1 MSHPSRLELRAMR
14 EAFLAVRG
22 TKGLCRLLE
31 EDPLDLTAMALEP
44 RYETFYTAKRNGEK
58 RLIEDPV
65 PALKSVQRKLND
77 CLQAVYYFQRAPAAH
92 GFVTACSDDS
102 VRESRNVVNN
112 ARKHLRQPWMLNMD
126 IEDFFHNVPD
136 ERIESVFLGEPFKFE
151 EELADLLKRL
161 CSYKG
166 RLPMGAP
173 SSPILSNF
181 ASQVL
186 DRELETLAESRDWVY
201 SRYADDMTI
210 SSKTEITS
218 EDIELLRGYYRA
230 HGFEPNEKKTKLMG
244 PDDEHTVTGILIRG
258 DHLDL
263 SSEFYGELG
272 REIRHLK
279 DINSVK
285 GRLGI
290 SLMDWVDDYVKQIRG
305 MIAFAEHV
313 LGEKHP
319 KVQKARQ
326 NLAKALERPKDFGIM
341 SWNEWPYQ

>member
-14 EAFLAVRG
+14 EAFLSVRN
-22 TKGLCRLLE
+22 TNGLCQLLE
-31 EDPLDLTAMALEP
+31 EDPLALTAMALEP
-44 RYETFYTAKRNGEK
+44 QYDTFHTAKRNGEQ
-58 RLIEDPV
+58 RLIEDPE

-77 CLQAVYYFQRAPAAH
+77 CLQAVYYFQRSPAAH
-92 GFVTACSDDS
+92 GFLTACSDDS

-136 ERIESVFLGEPFKFE
+136 ERIEAVFSHAPFQFDE
-151 EELADLLKRL
+151 ALTDLLTRL
-161 CSYKG
+161 STYKG

-186 DRELETLAESRDWVY
+186 DRELETLAQSRQWVY

-210 SSKTEITS
+210 SSKTEITQA
-218 EDIELLRGYYRA
+218 DIELLRGYYRA
-230 HGFEPNEKKTKLMG
+230 HGFEPNEKKTKLMD
-244 PDDEHTVTGILIRG
+244 PDDDHTVTGLLLLG
-258 DHLDL
+258 DRLDL

-285 GRLGI
+285 GRLGV
-290 SLMDWVDDYVKQIRG
+290 SLMDWVDEYADRIRG
-305 MIAFAEHV
+305 MIAFADHV
-313 LGEKHP
+313 LGEHHP
-319 KVQKARQ
+319 KVKKARQ
-326 NLAKALERPKDFGIM
+326 NLAKALERPKDYGVM
-341 SWNEWPYQ
+341 SWNEWPYR